1 MKQIITNVRL
11 VALIGMVLCT
21 CNLFATELNSNQGF
35 FIDLPEDFS
44 LAKSD
49 GSSKF
54 TFMNAQGT
62 IIVDIIIY
70 APQIY
75 TSIDALAG
83 QINSKLQAKSLDAWS
98 FDYAGRKAR
107 IHLAQFQNSLQGYIF
122 TIDSLEP
129 AKLPEGEKNFDFVL
143 LAYTKAMLFKDA
155 KPVLESIIDG
165 FSLRFADRLKPGPF
179 TTALRTRIKPS
190 PVTKQFSFA
199 DSTFTASYDKNYAN
213 LVQEFVER
221 EYLVLLPYGAVPSL
235 VEDAVRRF
243 YRQIYR
249 ASYYELAQLSLLFS
263 QAWETK
269 ISREIT
275 AGTEQD
281 IAGTEQDIVNSAK
294 PHFGIPAEPLGYI
307 KALLAWV
314 QQFTYVRNPEGSDV
328 VNPIT
333 AAYEGTGDCDSRVL
347 VMAIFLDY
355 EHIDA
360 ILMISLVHEH
370 ALIGVGVDSKGAKY
384 SYQNRLWLIGETTA
398 QVELG
403 LIDKEQSNS
412 ADWFGIDFK

>member
-1 MKQIITNVRL
+1 MNMKLRL
-11 VALIGMVLCT
+11 IALIGILLCSLE
-21 CNLFATELNSNQGF
+21 LFAIELNSNQGF
-35 FIDLPEDFS
+35 FIDLPEEFS
-44 LAKSD
+44 LTQSD

-62 IIVDIIIY
+62 IVVDIIIY
-70 APQIY
+70 SPQTY

-107 IHLAQFQNSLQGYIF
+107 IHLAQFQNNLQGYIL

-129 AKLPEGEKNFDFVL
+129 KKLPDGEKNFDFVL
-143 LAYTKAMLFKDA
+143 LAYTKSMLFKDA

-179 TTALRTRIKPS
+179 ATAMRTRIKPLL
-190 PVTKQFSFA
+190 VTKQFSFA
-199 DSTFTASYDKNYAN
+199 GTTFTASYDKNYAN
-213 LVQEFVER
+213 LVQEIVER
-221 EYLVLLPYGAVPSL
+221 EYQVLLPYGAAPNL

-249 ASYYELAQLSLLFS
+249 ISYSELAQLSLLFS
-263 QAWETK
+263 QAWERQ
-269 ISREIT
+269 SGGGIT
-275 AGTEQD
+275 AEIGQTIAKSTE
-281 IAGTEQDIVNSAK
+281 
-294 PHFGIPAEPLGYI
+294 PHFGIPADPLGYV

-314 QQFTYVRNPEGSDV
+314 QQFTYVRNQEGSDV

-333 AAYEGTGDCDSRVL
+333 AAYEATGDCDSRVL
-347 VMAIFLDY
+347 VMTIFLDY

-370 ALIGVGVDSKGAKY
+370 ALIGVGIDGKGAKY
-384 SYQNRLWLIGETTA
+384 PYLSRMWLIGETTA
-398 QVELG
+398 PVELG
-403 LIDKEQSNS
+403 LIDKQQSNIE
-412 ADWFGIDFK
+412 DWFGIDFK